1 MVMKSINFVIMKNPF
16 SFKITKE
23 NKVIIYRNHKQ
34 IKIVKG
40 KWSTDF
46 IDSVSS
52 LNEEDIQLKL
62 AKITGHY
69 KHGNE

>member
-1 MVMKSINFVIMKNPF
+1 MKNPF
-16 SFKITKE
+16 SYKITKE
-23 NKVIIYRNHKQ
+23 NKVLIYRNNKQ

-40 KWSTDF
+40 KWSIDF
-46 IDSVSS
+46 IDSVLS

-69 KHGNE
+69 KHGNEKKLDDSHSI

>member
-1 MVMKSINFVIMKNPF
+1 MKNPF
-16 SFKITKE
+16 SYKITKE

-40 KWSTDF
+40 KWSIDF